1 MTTAVIVLIVLTV
14 LVVWGIKAKH
24 SHLYLAIIGV
34 TLGVF
39 VAATPV
45 GPAIGNSV
53 TAVAD
58 AFGAAGS
65 AIGSSI
71 GGRR

>member
-1 MTTAVIVLIVLTV
+1 MTTAVIILIVLAG
-14 LVVWGIKAKH
+14 LVVWAVKARH
-24 SHLYLAIIGV
+24 AHLYLAIIGV

-39 VAATPV
+39 IAATPV
-45 GPAIGNSV
+45 GPAVANSV

-65 AIGSSI
+65 AIGASF
-71 GGRR
+71 GGHR